1 MKALVTGAAGFVGS
15 HVVDALLRDEWDVIG
30 VDRFSDYYAATLKR
44 ANLTAAS
51 ADPRFELHEAD
62 LATMEVAPLL
72 DGVDVVFHLAAQA
85 GVRASWGSEFD
96 AYLHDNLM
104 ATQRLLEAVA
114 GAAHP
119 PRVVYSSSSS
129 VYGNA
134 ERYPTSEDDLPAP
147 HSPYGVTK
155 LAAEHLCRLYGA
167 NLGIHTVSL
176 RYFTVYG
183 PRQRPDMA
191 FHRLCQAALGG
202 DPFPMLGDGSQ
213 IRDFTFVGDVVRAN
227 LAAAT
232 ADVAAG
238 SCVNVAGGTQ
248 ISLRE
253 VIDLIG
259 SLAGHPVPVIPLG
272 SQLGDV
278 RRTGGSTERA
288 RALLGWEPE
297 VQIEAGVASQLE
309 HHASLAS
316 SGVEEPA

>member
-15 HVVDALLRDEWDVIG
+15 HVVDALLHDGWDVTG
-30 VDRFSDYYAATLKR
+30 VDRFSDYYPATIKR
-44 ANLTAAS
+44 ANLSTAS
-51 ADPRFELHEAD
+51 DDSRFELHEVD
-62 LATMEVAPLL
+62 LATAEVGPLL

-96 AYLHDNLM
+96 RYLHDNLM

-114 GAAHP
+114 GLGRG

-167 NLGIHTVSL
+167 NLGVHTVSL

-191 FHRLCQAALGG
+191 FHRLCEAALGG
-202 DPFPMLGDGSQ
+202 EPFPMLGDGSQ
-213 IRDFTFVGDVVRAN
+213 IRDFTFVSDVVRAN
-227 LAAAT
+227 LAAAV
-232 ADVAAG
+232 ADVQPG

-259 SLAGHPVPVIPLG
+259 SLAGHEVPVIQRG
-272 SQLGDV
+272 SQMGDV
-278 RRTGGSTERA
+278 RRTGGSTEQA

-297 VQIEAGVASQLE
+297 VSIEVGVASQLE
-309 HHASLAS
+309 HHARR
-316 SGVEEPA
+316 G

>member
-1 MKALVTGAAGFVGS
+1 MKALVTGAAGFIGS
-15 HVVDALLRDEWDVIG
+15 HVVEALLGEGWDVTG
-30 VDRFSDYYAATLKR
+30 VDRFSDYYPATIKR
-44 ANLTAAS
+44 ANLSVAS
-51 ADPRFELHEAD
+51 VNPRFELREAD
-62 LATMEVAPLL
+62 LATIELGPLL

-104 ATQRLLEAVA
+104 ATQRLLEAVVGVA
-114 GAAHP
+114 SA

-134 ERYPTSEDDLPAP
+134 EHYPTSEDDLPAP

-191 FHRLCQAALGG
+191 FHRLCEAALGG

-213 IRDFTFVGDVVRAN
+213 IRDFTYVGDVVRAN

-232 ADVAAG
+232 ADVEPGA
-238 SCVNVAGGTQ
+238 CVNVAGGTQ

-259 SLAGHPVPVIPLG
+259 SLAGHPVPVTPLG
-272 SQLGDV
+272 SQMGDV
-278 RRTGGSTERA
+278 RRTGGSTEQA

-297 VQIEAGVASQLE
+297 VPIEAGIARQLE
-309 HHASLAS
+309 HHARR
-316 SGVEEPA
+316 G

>member
-15 HVVDALLRDEWDVIG
+15 HVVEALLSEGWEVTA
-30 VDRFSDYYAATLKR
+30 VDRFSDYYAERVKR
-44 ANLTAAS
+44 ENLTTAS
-51 ADPRFELHEAD
+51 THPRFVLREED
-62 LATMEVAPLL
+62 LATADVGPLV

-85 GVRASWGSEFD
+85 GVRASWGSDF
-96 AYLHDNLM
+96 ATYLQDNIT

-114 GAAHP
+114 SLGDP

-191 FHRLCQAALGG
+191 FHRLCEAALGG
-202 DPFPMLGDGSQ
+202 EPFPMLGDGSQ
-213 IRDFTFVGDVVRAN
+213 IRDFTYVTDVVRAN
-227 LAAAT
+227 LAAAI
-232 ADVAAG
+232 ADVPSG
-238 SCVNVAGGTQ
+238 TFVNVAGGTQ

-253 VIDLIG
+253 VIDFIG
-259 SLAGHPVPVIPLG
+259 SLAGHEVPVIQKA
-272 SQLGDV
+272 SQRGDV

-288 RALLGWEPE
+288 RARLGWQAD
-297 VQIEAGVASQLE
+297 VTIEEGLASQFD
-309 HHASLAS
+309 HARRLKLR
-316 SGVEEPA
+316 G

>member
-1 MKALVTGAAGFVGS
+1 MRALVTGAAGFVGS
-15 HVVDALLRDEWDVIG
+15 HIVDALLNEGWDVTAL
-30 VDRFSDYYAATLKR
+30 DRFSDYYSESIKR
-44 ANLTAAS
+44 ENLTTAS
-51 ADPRFELHEAD
+51 THPRFALREED
-62 LATMEVAPLL
+62 LATTDVGPLV

-85 GVRASWGSEFD
+85 GVRASWGSDF
-96 AYLHDNLM
+96 ATYLHDNIT
-104 ATQRLLEAVA
+104 ATQRLLEEVA
-114 GAAHP
+114 GLANR

-191 FHRLCQAALGG
+191 FHRLCEAGLGG
-202 DPFPMLGDGSQ
+202 EPFPMLGDGSQ
-213 IRDFTFVGDVVRAN
+213 IRDFTHVADVVRAN
-227 LAAAT
+227 LAAAI
-232 ADVAAG
+232 ADVPSG
-238 SCVNVAGGTQ
+238 TCINVAGGTQ

-253 VIDLIG
+253 VIDFIG
-259 SLAGHPVPVIPLG
+259 SLAGHEVPVIRQA
-272 SQLGDV
+272 SQRGDV

-288 RALLGWEPE
+288 RALLGWEAE
-297 VQIEAGVASQLE
+297 VTIEAGLASQFD
-309 HHASLAS
+309 HHARRSELR
-316 SGVEEPA
+316 G